1 MKILSAQTDLGNAT
15 SVSNA
20 SVVRVF
26 NSDSSNLLVTRK
38 TSGGTTIGS
47 FMVPTGEVVYCEKDY
62 TDTLEASADVKAS
75 KTAFSPMMSF
85 VGQTSD
91 SLPTYTVSL
100 SATSIDEGGS
110 FTTTLTTTNVDDGT
124 SFNYILSGTGIAP
137 ADFSSGSLTG
147 SVTISNN
154 TASFSH
160 TLSEDAT
167 TEGTETITIRLIDSS
182 LNYVGNTVNVNV
194 ADTSTTPAAPPAGSG
209 NTYSVHFDGTDD
221 VLSLADH
228 ADLQIGSSTYTMEF
242 WVYKNADTPDNWDVW
257 AGKGSNSNSTREWA
271 IESMSDQSLEWWY
284 DVGNGSSW
292 SNVEVASSIPT
303 STWTHICAQKD
314 SNGYFSFFV
323 DGTRTYYSTTGAQ
336 TLNIGADEFCIG
348 GWSDPSYITESNV
361 KISNFRFIK
370 GTALYGSSLTP
381 STEPLTNVTNT
392 KLLCCNKSTVTGS
405 TVTTGTITA
414 VGAPQSSTDTPFGQ
428 PAVNFISTGLSAGTG
443 ESLTIASDSSLDLGS
458 GAFTIEAWVKM
469 NSSQGSAWNV
479 LAASSGY
486 LFGTG
491 VSSYNIYVRGTDGL
505 RIYESSGGPGENW
518 TNTFINDSMFNNSS
532 WTHIAWTRVSNGN
545 NTSNNNNTIWING
558 VGQGSFSN
566 RENSFDDGQKLFL
579 GASDYNQN
587 GTATQYGFDGSI
599 SNFRLTKGQA
609 LYTSNFTPSTVPL
622 STTSQGATASNVS
635 VLGFQTQG
643 SITSFTKSPST
654 PTVIGTPTSTTGPF

>member
-20 SVVRVF
+20 SVVRIF

-62 TDTLEASADVKAS
+62 TDTLESSADVKAS

-91 SLPTYTVSL
+91 PLPTYTVSV
-100 SATSIDEGGS
+100 STTSIDEGGS

-124 SFNYILSGTGIAP
+124 QFNYVLSGTGITT
-137 ADFSSGSLTG
+137 ADFTSGSLNGT
-147 SVTISNN
+147 VTISNN
-154 TASFSH
+154 TASFTQ
-160 TLSEDAT
+160 TLVEDT
-167 TEGTETITIRLIDSS
+167 LTEGTETITIKLYDASM
-182 LNYVGNTVNVNV
+182 NYVGNTVNVNV
-194 ADTSTTPAAPPAGSG
+194 ADTSTTPAAPSGSTG
-209 NTYSVHFDGTDD
+209 NTYSVDFDGTGDK
-221 VLSLADH
+221 LSIADH
-228 ADLQIGSSTYTMEF
+228 VDLQIGSSTYTMEF
-242 WVYKNADTPDNWDVW
+242 WVYKNADTDSNWDVW
-257 AGKGSNSNSTREWA
+257 AAKGSNNNNTREFA
-271 IESMSDQSLEWWY
+271 IESFTDQRLEWWY
-284 DVGNGSSW
+284 ATSGSSW
-292 SNVEVASSIPT
+292 SYFEVADNIPT

-314 SNGYFSFFV
+314 SSGYFSFFV
-323 DGTRTYYSTTGAQ
+323 NGTRTYYSTTGAQ
-336 TLNIGADEFCIG
+336 TLNTGPDSFCIG
-348 GWSDPSYITESNV
+348 GYHDPNTNLESNI

-469 NSSQGSAWNV
+469 NSSQGSTWNV

-486 LFGTG
+486 LFGSG

-558 VGQGSFSN
+558 TGQGSFSN

-609 LYTSNFTPSTVPL
+609 LYTSNFTPSTGPL
-622 STTSQGATASNVS
+622 TTTSQGATASNVS

-643 SITSFTKSPST
+643 SITGFTKSPST
-654 PTVIGTPTSTTGPF
+654 PTVIGTPTSTIGPF